1 MRYLPLVFATAG
13 LCFLT
18 ACSSPPV
25 ATSSAEVVLPLN
37 HAWVDGNKVG
47 YVTTDISDAAMAQD
61 AGVNYVPRLSKAA
74 AQTGNNSLLERVY
87 KFPNGEQI
95 TIFQSAPR
103 PTGAAN
109 IVSEYSPLWRM
120 ALVRWV
126 KPERVREL
134 KSEAELLSAED
145 AGEVSI
151 QVTQIV
157 VNCPVVRGADGQ
169 ALQGVR

>member
-13 LCFLT
+13 LFFLT

-47 YVTTDISDAAMAQD
+47 YVTTDISDAAMAQA

-109 IVSEYSPLWRM
+109 AVSEYSPLWRM
-120 ALVRWV
+120 ALVRWL

-169 ALQGVR
+169 ALEGVR